1 MSGGS
6 TNGITPETEWLTTQ
20 SNSDVEKFESNVALS
35 DSAPRVFALLER
47 TDPESGELELYAWG
61 VEVGGSANVFR
72 ADGHVLAH
80 CCSAEGARR
89 MFGIIRDVVLVWPE
103 ETNLTE

>member
-1 MSGGS
+1 ME
-6 TNGITPETEWLTTQ
+6 N
-20 SNSDVEKFESNVALS
+20 FESNVALS

-47 TDPESGELELYAWG
+47 TGPDPGELELYAWG

-72 ADGHVLAH
+72 SDGHVLAH
-80 CCSAEGARR
+80 CGSADAAQR

-103 ETNLTE
+103 ETSLIE